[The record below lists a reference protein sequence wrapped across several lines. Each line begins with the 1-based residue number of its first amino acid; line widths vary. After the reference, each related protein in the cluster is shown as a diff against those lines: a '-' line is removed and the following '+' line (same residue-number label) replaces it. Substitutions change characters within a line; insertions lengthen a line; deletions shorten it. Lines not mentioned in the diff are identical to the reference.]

1 MHTITIG
8 IIILIGSFSQAKQV
22 INTSKQ
28 HIISVIK
35 LESTEYSLN
44 LKNKIKYT
52 HNGLFFSYKNSE
64 SIDLFNLPPLPD
76 KRR

>member
-8 IIILIGSFSQAKQV
+8 VIIVIGSFSQAKHV

-35 LESTEYSLN
+35 SESTEYSLN
-44 LKNKIKYT
+44 YGY
-52 HNGLFFSYKNSE
+52 NGLFFSYKRQY
-64 SIDLFNLPPLPD
+64 FNRFIQPTSTT
-76 KRR
+76 R